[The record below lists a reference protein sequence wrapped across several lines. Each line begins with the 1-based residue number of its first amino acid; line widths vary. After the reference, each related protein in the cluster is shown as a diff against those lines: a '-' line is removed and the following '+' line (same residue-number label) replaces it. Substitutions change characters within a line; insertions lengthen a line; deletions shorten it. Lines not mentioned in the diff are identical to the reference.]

1 MATPTRNLRKYEE
14 VRWSLSFQARSS
26 LRGCLCF
33 SLSHRRRSQSCS
45 YLHYALHLA
54 MSDVQNF
61 FLEALA
67 VIFVKVHYLYFRRK
81 LSASS
86 IRWYQFPVAHS
97 MYAEVT
103 LILIFFPY
111 KLPLNK
117 NVNAL
122 SLYCTD
128 S

>member
-1 MATPTRNLRKYEE
+1 
-14 VRWSLSFQARSS
+14 
-26 LRGCLCF
+26 
-33 SLSHRRRSQSCS
+33 
-45 YLHYALHLA
+45 

-67 VIFVKVHYLYFRRK
+67 VIFDFVISILEKKAIGELYPVIPV
-81 LSASS
+81 SS
-86 IRWYQFPVAHS
+86 CAFNVCGSYAHFN
-97 MYAEVT
+97 
-103 LILIFFPY
+103 FFPY

-122 SLYCTD
+122 LLYCTD